1 MPVSITC
8 VPLITNVTIRH
19 TIVAVAWPA
28 STGIVRYDFP
38 NPDGEARG
46 MLRRPLVTYV
56 DFVPST
62 VVR

>member
-8 VPLITNVTIRH
+8 VPLTTNATIRH

-38 NPDGEARG
+38 NPDGEARD
-46 MLRRPLVTYV
+46 MLRRPLVTYAV
-56 DFVPST
+56 SVPST
-62 VVR
+62 AVR